1 MAVVGGGLSTSIVSS
16 GWGWESGS
24 WGRVVG
30 MGEEGGGFC
39 CLAVLCSIS
48 EGSEGEGEDVINL
61 SGQESFCCT
70 TWLEKLPF
78 LCLRRDC

>member
-1 MAVVGGGLSTSIVSS
+1 MYLQLMYICILCLYNCGCGGGLSTSIVSS
-16 GWGWESGS
+16 GWGWEWGS

-48 EGSEGEGEDVINL
+48 EGSEGEGEDVIN
-61 SGQESFCCT
+61 
-70 TWLEKLPF
+70 
-78 LCLRRDC
+78 